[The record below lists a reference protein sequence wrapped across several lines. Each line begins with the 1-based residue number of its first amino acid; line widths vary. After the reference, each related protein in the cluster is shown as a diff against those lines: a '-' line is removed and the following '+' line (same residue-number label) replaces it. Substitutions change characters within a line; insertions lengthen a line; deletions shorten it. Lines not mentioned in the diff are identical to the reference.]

1 MKNQGREYRRS
12 GVERRLKNEKVS
24 KGEWKMEA
32 VSPVPWSWNAC
43 DFRRKLGRAQGE
55 TDRSPL
61 APKQRSNVLDC
72 CGAEVVFLE
81 IMQTKIWNL

>member
-32 VSPVPWSWNAC
+32 VSPVPWNAC
-43 DFRRKLGRAQGE
+43 DFGRKLGRAHGE

>member
-32 VSPVPWSWNAC
+32 VSPVPWNAC
-43 DFRRKLGRAQGE
+43 DFGRKLGRAHGE

-81 IMQTKIWNL
+81 IMQTRFFSF

>member
-32 VSPVPWSWNAC
+32 VRDSRMNRDDPQAYRHDTIHV
-43 DFRRKLGRAQGE
+43 RTGE
-55 TDRSPL
+55 TMAFLMVPGGGFVARFSRKDR
-61 APKQRSNVLDC
+61 Q
-72 CGAEVVFLE
+72 
-81 IMQTKIWNL
+81 